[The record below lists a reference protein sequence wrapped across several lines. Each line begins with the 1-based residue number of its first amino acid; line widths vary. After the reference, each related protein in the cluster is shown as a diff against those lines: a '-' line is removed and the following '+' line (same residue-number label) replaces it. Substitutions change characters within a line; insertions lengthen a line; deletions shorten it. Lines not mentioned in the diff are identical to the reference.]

1 MTALS
6 PMSSLS
12 GLEAQAEWE
21 KAIHILRR
29 DGARPRDVS
38 SFINTK
44 TRPILIYTQD
54 RERLGHGDVSGKL
67 PFRLHYCAYTPRK
80 FPGDP
85 GTVIR

>member
-6 PMSSLS
+6 PLSSLS
-12 GLEAQAEWE
+12 AIEAQAEWE
-21 KAIHILRR
+21 KAIHFLRR

-38 SFINTK
+38 SFMTYK
-44 TRPILIYTQD
+44 TCTIFIESQD
-54 RERLGHGDVSGKL
+54 RERLDHGDVFGKL
-67 PFRLHYCAYTPRK
+67 PLRLHNRAYTPRK